1 MIQADRLEIE
11 RADAKNS
18 LEEYVYDMRDKIS
31 TVLEDFM
38 PEEVGKLVE
47 FSYGYSYF
55 VCIFSGSSDIPSS
68 AEQYGGL
75 VV

>member
-47 FSYGYSYF
+47 FSHGYSVY
-55 VCIFSGSSDIPSS
+55 FSGSSDIPSS